1 MIAIHAIVFATMMR
15 FLSLRPER
23 SCCCN
28 ARQSACSTIIDASLE
43 DVSKTIDS
51 LAAVVPARCSFAIIG
66 KRVTREVTVPQADY
80 EPLFFSVNKLIP
92 NDGANWRQLHPF
104 DARLFETESESNFT
118 PVPEW
123 RLCMAASRR
132 TQHKKRASRT
142 KRLLFKT
149 NSCIAQIIEERAATR
164 RARFSFCRPISFKHL
179 GKL

>member
-66 KRVTREVTVPQADY
+66 ERVTREVTMYLRQITSRF
-80 EPLFFSVNKLIP
+80 LFFSEQANSKRWRKL
-92 NDGANWRQLHPF
+92 
-104 DARLFETESESNFT
+104 
-118 PVPEW
+118 
-123 RLCMAASRR
+123 ASI
-132 TQHKKRASRT
+132 ASV
-142 KRLLFKT
+142 
-149 NSCIAQIIEERAATR
+149 
-164 RARFSFCRPISFKHL
+164 
-179 GKL
+179 